1 MMHFRRKLLLN
12 LLKLSDV
19 AILIMALVLAFW
31 FVTNYISGITF
42 GQFLSLR
49 IKIVN
54 LVSLLCMM
62 VLWQIIYHYFHL
74 YRSRRLQKRSQE
86 YWDIVKATTAGTSV
100 LFLGGII
107 FNVSVLTL
115 PFTFVFWLSTT
126 FLTISFRIL
135 LRYALSIVRL
145 HDRNLRFILIAG
157 TNERAY
163 EFARTIEENK
173 GIGYRI
179 IGYVDDTIHLPKY
192 GINLLGTLDDFP
204 DIIRNRVIDE
214 VTIALPI
221 KSRYEEIQG
230 VIEKAEEQ
238 GIIVSYLSD
247 FFNTK
252 VNTSTTATPD
262 GLTVLEM
269 SAVSQDNWKRLVKR
283 AIDIVLGSVLLL
295 LSFPLMLVA
304 AIAIKLTSRGPV
316 FFVQNR
322 VGYNKRIFPVY
333 KFRTMVTNAE
343 RLQKELEALN
353 EMDGPVFKVKNDP
366 RITKVGHW
374 LRKMSIDEFPQFF
387 NVLKGDMSLVGPRP
401 LPVRDYNGFS
411 QDWQRRR
418 FSIRPGLT
426 CLWQINGRSDTSFEH
441 WMKLDMEYID
451 NWSLCVDLKIL
462 LKTIPAVINGKGA
475 S

>member
-1 MMHFRRKLLLN
+1 MHFRRKLLLN

-19 AILIMALVLAFW
+19 AILMMALVLALG

-42 GQFLSLR
+42 GQLLSLR

-54 LVSLLCMM
+54 LVGLLGMI

-126 FLTISFRIL
+126 FLTISFRTL

-145 HDRNLRFILIAG
+145 HDRNLRLILIAG

-179 IGYVDDTIHLPKY
+179 IGYVDDTIHLPKE
-192 GINLLGTLDDFP
+192 GINLLGTLEDFSN
-204 DIIRNRVIDE
+204 IIRNKVIDE
-214 VTIALPI
+214 IIITLPI
-221 KSRYEEIQG
+221 KSQYKKIQG
-230 VIEKAEEQ
+230 IIEKAEEQ
-238 GIIVSYLSD
+238 GIVVRHLSNL
-247 FFNTK
+247 FNTK
-252 VNTSTTATPD
+252 VATSRTGTFNGFP
-262 GLTVLEM
+262 VLEM
-269 SAVSQDNWKRLVKR
+269 VAGLQDDWRGLVKR
-283 AIDIVLGSVLLL
+283 DIDIVIGSVLLL
-295 LSFPLMLVA
+295 LTIPLMLVA
-304 AIAIKLTSRGPV
+304 AIAVKLTSHGSV
-316 FFVQNR
+316 FFIQDR

-333 KFRTMVTNAE
+333 KFRTMVKDAE
-343 RLQKELEALN
+343 KLQQELEAQN

-366 RITKVGHW
+366 RITKVGRW
-374 LRKMSIDEFPQFF
+374 LRKTSIDELPQLF
-387 NVLKGDMSLVGPRP
+387 NVIQGDMSLVGPRP
-401 LPVRDYNGFS
+401 LPVRDYEGFGE
-411 QDWQRRR
+411 DWQRRR

-426 CLWQINGRSDTSFEH
+426 CFWQISGRNNTSFED

-451 NWSLCVDLKIL
+451 NWSLSGDLKIL
-462 LKTIPAVINGKGA
+462 LKTIPTVINGKGA

>member
-54 LVSLLCMM
+54 LVGLLCMM

-163 EFARTIEENK
+163 EFARNIEENK

-179 IGYVDDTIHLPKY
+179 IGYVDDTIHLPKS

-204 DIIRNRVIDE
+204 DIIRNKVIDE
-214 VTIALPI
+214 VAIALPI

-230 VIEKAEEQ
+230 IIEKAEEQ

-247 FFNTK
+247 FFNTN
-252 VNTSTTATPD
+252 VHTSTTATPD
-262 GLTVLEM
+262 GLPVLEM
-269 SAVSQDNWKRLVKR
+269 SAVSQDNWKRLGKR

-322 VGYNKRIFPVY
+322 VGYNKRIFPAY

-374 LRKMSIDEFPQFF
+374 LRKMSVDEFPQFF

-401 LPVRDYNGFS
+401 LPVRDYRGFS
-411 QDWQRRR
+411 EDWQRRR

-426 CLWQINGRSDTSFEH
+426 CLWQISGRNNTSFED

-451 NWSLCVDLKIL
+451 NWSLLGDLKIL
-462 LKTIPAVINGKGA
+462 FKTIPAVINGKGA